1 MLRSKT
7 LGELRAADVGSTVT
21 LAGWVHTRRD
31 HGDVTFIDLRDRYGI
46 TQIVTHAKEQPAEH
60 AALKDARNEWVLQVK
75 GTVRARKEGTKN
87 PKLATGDVEVVATEV
102 KVLNQAKTPPFYV
115 NEETPVDEN
124 LRWKYR
130 YVDLRRERSK
140 DIMRLRHEVTNFIR
154 NFFVERGFWEIE
166 TTMMIRSDPTG
177 ARDFVVPS
185 RYYPGKFWALP
196 QSPQMLKQ
204 ILMVGGIDKYVQI
217 ARCFRDEDPRADR
230 IYELTQLDVEMT
242 FAEPEDV
249 MSIIEACYTAVFEKF
264 AKKPLHQKLLPRIT
278 YDEAMRRY
286 GTDRPDTRFAMELVD
301 LTDAVRG
308 SSFAV
313 FKDAVAAGGAVRA
326 IVVPGRADASRKDI
340 DGWTAVAKSRGAKG
354 LVSFAFA
361 GSDVRSPVAKF
372 FTADELAQVRSAA
385 GAKDGDLVLAVAGEY
400 RVASRSIGE
409 LRQQLGEELGLVDTS
424 THHLMWIHPFPM
436 FEPIPPAPDHPQGGW
451 TFSHHPFAGPRDDA
465 NAKLLYS
472 DPGKAISSQYDLVVD
487 GNELGGGS
495 IRIHDRAMQERVFEV
510 LGISKEDAA
519 VRFGA
524 LLDALEYGAPPEG
537 GIATGMDRTVMI
549 LAGLAN
555 ARETIAFPKTQTG
568 YDPLLDAPAALG
580 EEELKEL
587 GLRVIAPPPAKP

>member
-1 MLRSKT
+1 MLRTKT

-31 HGDVTFIDLRDRYGI
+31 HGHVTFIDLRDRYGL
-46 TQIVTHAKEQPAEH
+46 TQIVAHGTEQAMAH
-60 AALKDARNEWVLQVK
+60 AALKDVRNEWVVQLK
-75 GTVRARKEGTKN
+75 GTVRARPEGTKN
-87 PKLATGDVEVVATEV
+87 PKLPTGEVEVVATEV

-130 YVDLRRERSK
+130 YIDLRRERSK
-140 DIMRLRHEVTNFIR
+140 DLMRLRHEVTNFIR
-154 NFFVERGFWEIE
+154 SYFVERDFWEIE
-166 TTMMIRSDPTG
+166 TTMLIRSDPTG

-196 QSPQMLKQ
+196 QSPQQLKQ

-230 IYELTQLDVEMT
+230 IYELTQLDVEMS

-249 MSIIEACYTAVFEKF
+249 MAIVEACYTAVFDRF
-264 AKKPLHQKLLPRIT
+264 AKKPLQKKPFPRIT

-308 SSFAV
+308 SSFAI

-326 IVVPGRADASRKDI
+326 IVVSGKADASRKDI
-340 DGWTAVAKSRGAKG
+340 DGWTAVAKGRGAKG
-354 LVSFAFA
+354 LVSFAFTA
-361 GSDVRSPVAKF
+361 TEVRSPVAKF
-372 FTADELAQVRSAA
+372 FTDDELAKVRSAA
-385 GAKDGDLVLAVAGEY
+385 GAKEGDLVLAVAADY

-409 LRQQLGEELGLVDTS
+409 LRQHLGEELGLVDVS
-424 THHLMWIHPFPM
+424 THHMLWVHEFPM
-436 FEPIPPAPDHPQGGW
+436 FERTPEGTW
-451 TFSHHPFAGPRDDA
+451 TFSHNPFAGPLDEA
-465 NAKLLYS
+465 SAKLLYS
-472 DPGKAISSQYDLVVD
+472 DPGKAVSSQYDLVVD

-495 IRIHDRAMQERVFEV
+495 IRIHERAMQERALEV
-510 LGISKEDAA
+510 LGISKGEAA

-549 LAGLAN
+549 LAGLAS

-568 YDPLLDAPAALG
+568 YDPLLDAPATLA
-580 EEELKEL
+580 EEQLKEL
-587 GLRVIAPPPAKP
+587 GLRVVAPPSTQP

>member
-1 MLRSKT
+1 MLRT
-7 LGELRAADVGSTVT
+7 HTAGELRATDVGKTVT
-21 LAGWVHTRRD
+21 LTGWVDRRRD
-31 HGDVTFIDLRDRYGI
+31 HGDVTFIDLRDRYGK
-46 TQIVTHAKEQPAEH
+46 TQIVASAAERSAAHAS
-60 AALKDARNEWVLQVK
+60 LKDARSEWVLQVR
-75 GTVRARKEGTKN
+75 GTVRARPEGTRN
-87 PKLATGDVEVVATEV
+87 AKLATGDIEVAAEGIV
-102 KVLNQAKTPPFYV
+102 VLNEAKTPPFYV

-140 DIMRLRHEVTNFIR
+140 DLMRLRSEVTNMIR

-230 IYELTQLDVEMT
+230 IYELTQLDIEMS
-242 FAEPEDV
+242 FAEPDDIMKIVE
-249 MSIIEACYTAVFEKF
+249 ECYTAVFERF
-264 AKKPLHQKLLPRIT
+264 GAKPLRQKPWPRMT
-278 YDEAMRRY
+278 YEDAMRRY
-286 GTDRPDTRFAMELVD
+286 GSDRPDTRFAMELVD
-301 LTDAVRG
+301 LTEVFRDTG
-308 SSFAV
+308 FAV
-313 FKDAVAAGGAVRA
+313 FKDAIAQGGAVRA
-326 IVVPGRADASRKDI
+326 LVVPGRADASRKDI
-340 DGWTAVAKSRGAKG
+340 DGWASIAKTRGAKG
-354 LVSFAFA
+354 LVSFAFT
-361 GSDVRSPVAKF
+361 GSEVKSPVAKF
-372 FTADELAQVRSAA
+372 LSPDELARVRSTS
-385 GAKDGDLVLAVAGEY
+385 GAKDGDLVLAVAAEY

-409 LRQQLGEELGLVDTS
+409 VRRRLGEELRLVDES
-424 THHLMWIHPFPM
+424 THHAMWIHPFPM
-436 FEPIPPAPDHPQGGW
+436 FERELDGRW
-451 TFSHHPFAGPRDDA
+451 TFSHNPFAGPLDEE
-465 NAKLLYS
+465 NTKHLYG
-472 DPGKAISSQYDLVVD
+472 DPGKALSSQYDLVVD

-495 IRIHDRAMQERVFEV
+495 IRIHNRAKQERVFEV

-519 VRFGA
+519 IRFGA

-568 YDPLLDAPAALG
+568 YDPLLDAPA
-580 EEELKEL
+580 ELDDKLLEEL
-587 GLRVIAPPPAKP
+587 GLRVVKKPGNT